1 MIKSVC
7 FGCSIVDF
15 NHRQEKE
22 LKHIYEEPLLVK
34 LGLSRKFP
42 RSVLCSRKSAL
53 GVGIMTPSTII
64 DTLKAKLHLG
74 NVRAEGNAAKV
85 VLVQEEHLALE
96 LGRCMTIGYNPLER
110 YWKPT

>member
-1 MIKSVC
+1 
-7 FGCSIVDF
+7 
-15 NHRQEKE
+15 
-22 LKHIYEEPLLVK
+22 
-34 LGLSRKFP
+34 
-42 RSVLCSRKSAL
+42 
-53 GVGIMTPSTII
+53 MTPSTII